1 MADSQAPK
9 EVRHFFDEPRNVKGI
24 IYALY
29 AVCTLVIALD
39 LVVHRHASF
48 KDGVFGQELWFG
60 FYGVYGFVS
69 CVVLVLAATQLRKIL
84 MRGEDYYD

>member
-1 MADSQAPK
+1 MAEHASPEGK
-9 EVRHFFDEPRNVKGI
+9 RHFFDEPRNVKGV

-29 AVCTLVIALD
+29 AVCTVVIALD
-39 LVVHRHASF
+39 LVIHRHASF

-69 CVVLVLAATQLRKIL
+69 CVVLVLAATQLRKAI